1 MGLEVKKMAEALKAG
16 ATMLNEA
23 CPVCS
28 SPLFKMPSDEIYCLK
43 CNRKVI
49 LVKTEEEALKVSK
62 PATLNLLEDRRSDL
76 FGYSFER
83 ALFSIRDQPVD
94 ADPAF
99 SLIAWNPE
107 STGHDYRS
115 GR

>member
-1 MGLEVKKMAEALKAG
+1 LGLEVKKMAEALKAG

-62 PATLNLLEDRRSDL
+62 PATLNLLEETILGKLQQLQQKIR
-76 FGYSFER
+76 FEE
-83 ALFSIRDQPVD
+83 
-94 ADPAF
+94 
-99 SLIAWNPE
+99 NPE
-107 STGHDYRS
+107 ILQTYLNLTLNYLEALEKIRKITKK
-115 GR
+115 